1 MLKKISLKLILFYK
15 SSLSPYLGGNC
26 KYEPSCSSYGFE
38 AINKYGFFKGFC
50 MTFLRLIKCNPFSRG
65 GYDPIK

>member
-38 AINKYGFFKGFC
+38 AINKYGFLKGFY
-50 MTFLRLIKCNPFSRG
+50 MTFFRLIKCNPFSRG

>member
-15 SSLSPYLGGNC
+15 LSLSPYLGGNC

-38 AINKYGFFKGFC
+38 AINKYGFSQGFY
-50 MTFLRLIKCNPFSRG
+50 MTFLSLIKCNPFSRG
-65 GYDPIK
+65 GYDPIE

>member
-15 SSLSPYLGGNC
+15 LSLSPYLGGNC
-26 KYEPSCSSYGFE
+26 KYEPSCSNYGYE
-38 AINKYGFFKGFC
+38 AINKYGFLKGFY

-65 GYDPIK
+65 GYDPIE

>member
-38 AINKYGFFKGFC
+38 AINKYGFFKGFY
-50 MTFLRLIKCNPFSRG
+50 MTFFKVN
-65 GYDPIK
+65 

>member
-15 SSLSPYLGGNC
+15 LSLSPYLGGNC

-38 AINKYGFFKGFC
+38 AINKHGFLKGFY

-65 GYDPIK
+65 GYDPIE

>member
-38 AINKYGFFKGFC
+38 AINKYGFSKGFY
-50 MTFLRLIKCNPFSRG
+50 MTLLRLIKCNPFSRG
-65 GYDPIK
+65 GYDPIE

>member
-1 MLKKISLKLILFYK
+1 MLKKISLNLILFYK

-26 KYEPSCSSYGFE
+26 KYEPSCSNYGYE
-38 AINKYGFFKGFC
+38 AINKHGFFKGFY
-50 MTFLRLIKCNPFSRG
+50 MTLFRLIKCNPFSEG

>member
-1 MLKKISLKLILFYK
+1 MLKKISLKLILLYK
-15 SSLSPYLGGNC
+15 LSLSPYLGGNC

-38 AINKYGFFKGFC
+38 AINKHGFLKGFY

-65 GYDPIK
+65 GYDPIE

>member
-38 AINKYGFFKGFC
+38 AISKYGFLKGFY

-65 GYDPIK
+65 GYDPIE